1 MAEKI
6 TPGRK
11 RIFTVVMIVLPFL
24 LLALL
29 EVGLRVA
36 GFGSDYPLVKKEKRF
51 GKDKWVVNSAV
62 TGRYFNLPPS
72 IIPEA
77 ADEAMDYKK
86 KEKALRIIC
95 LGGSTTA
102 GFPYEINANFPF
114 QLQYRLREA
123 ISEHYVEVIN
133 LGISAVN
140 SYTILDLMPEI
151 LALEPDA
158 LVLYA
163 GHNEFYGA
171 YGSLSTQKIGDN
183 RTLILNYLKLR
194 RFRTVQLL
202 QKLMGLFSS
211 GSGESA
217 DAPLMQVMSA
227 GKTLPYDDEKLQAT
241 LENYRANLTDIVKQA
256 KSANV
261 PIILSTL
268 VSNLA
273 DQAPF
278 VSDYNHLDEAG
289 KNRSNAKLL
298 EGQSLLSAAEY
309 DDAIA
314 AFEEVLAMAP
324 NAANAHY
331 YRAQTMLER
340 KDSSGVYEGFARA
353 RDLDMLRFRAP
364 GAINPIIEAVAK
376 EQDQPFVDMEKIFRR
391 ASAGGVP
398 GERFFV
404 EHLHPNFAG
413 YRLMAQTFF
422 EVLKK
427 IQIINP
433 PEKIGWKDNLINDE
447 SIAGILAEFQN
458 KDGGVTQLDL
468 EFGKMRTFFLTRRW
482 PFTNQP
488 SDSSLYITNAPA
500 IVKDLAYRHL
510 QGKVYWDEAH
520 YELAQW
526 LLKDDQPEAAIHQY
540 STVHRAFHENYV
552 PAMRIGDIY
561 GRQEQWGKAR
571 LWYERGLKR
580 NPDNPFL
587 NAKVAQIYVAQNR
600 FEQAAEALQKSLSGS
615 NDGTMRLNE
624 GQQKLAFYFLGLSY
638 ANLKNLDAAEAAI
651 NNALRIDANYQPAI
665 GLANSIRAYRKNN
678 Q

>member
-6 TPGRK
+6 APGRK
-11 RIFTVVMIVLPFL
+11 RIFTIVMIVLPFL

-29 EVGLRVA
+29 EVGLRLA
-36 GFGSDYPLVKKEKRF
+36 GFGSDYPLVKKDKRF
-51 GKDKWVVNSAV
+51 GKDKFIVNSAV
-62 TGRYFNLPPS
+62 TNRYFNLPPS

-77 ADEAMDYKK
+77 ADEAMDFKK
-86 KEKALRIIC
+86 KDKSLRIIC

-102 GFPYEINANFPF
+102 GFPYEVNANFPF

-158 LVLYA
+158 LVLYT

-171 YGSLSTQKIGDN
+171 YGSLSSQKIGDN

-202 QKLMGLFSS
+202 QKVMGLFSS
-211 GSGESA
+211 GSGELV

-241 LENYRANLTDIVKQA
+241 LENYQANLSDIVKQA

-261 PIILSTL
+261 PIILSSL

-273 DQAPF
+273 DQPPF
-278 VSDYNHLDEAG
+278 ISDYDHLDEAT

-298 EGQSLLSAAEY
+298 EGQSLLSAGAF

-314 AFEEVLAMAP
+314 AFDEVLAIAP
-324 NAANAHY
+324 NAANAHF
-331 YRAQTMLER
+331 YRAQSMLAR
-340 KDSSGVYEGFARA
+340 KDSNGVYEEFARA

-376 EQDQPFVDMEKIFRR
+376 AEDQPFVDMEEIFRR
-391 ASAGGVP
+391 ASGGGIP
-398 GERFFV
+398 GEQFFV
-404 EHLHPNFAG
+404 EHLHPNFNG

-422 EVLKK
+422 EVFKK

-433 PEKIGWKDNLINDE
+433 PETIGWKEHLINDE
-447 SIAGILAEFQN
+447 SVVAILSEFQN
-458 KDGGVTQLDL
+458 KDGGVSQLDL
-468 EFGKMRTFFLTRRW
+468 EFGNMRTFFLTRRW
-482 PFTNQP
+482 PFAKLP
-488 SDSSLYITNAPA
+488 SDSSLYITRSPA

-510 QGKVYWDEAH
+510 EGKVFWDEAH
-520 YELAQW
+520 YELARW
-526 LLKDDQPEAAIHQY
+526 LLEDGQPEAAILQY
-540 STVHRAFHENYV
+540 QTVHRAFHENYV
-552 PAMRIGDIY
+552 PAMRIGDIF
-561 GRQEQWGKAR
+561 GRQEEWGKAS
-571 LWYERGLKR
+571 LWYQRGLRR

-587 NAKVAQIYVAQNR
+587 NAKIAQIFVAQNR
-600 FEQAAEALQKSLSGS
+600 FEQAVTVLQKSLNGS
-615 NDGTMRLNE
+615 NDGVMQLNE
-624 GQQKLAFYFLGLSY
+624 SQQKLAFYFLGLSY
-638 ANLKNLDAAEAAI
+638 ANLKDLDAAETAL
-651 NNALRIDANYQPAI
+651 NNALRIDPNYQPAI
-665 GLANSIRAYRKNN
+665 GLASNIRAYRKNS